1 MGSNLGKVRA
11 VLSIIS
17 IGFLTTAFFTIPSC
31 KGILSK
37 DSGTI
42 AYEITYPD
50 SMKGDMMT
58 SMLPSK
64 MQLKFIPGFVLN
76 EFKAGMG
83 IITATIIANEE
94 DKTLISLFKVIDKKY
109 ALVYTPQETKAEML
123 KMPKFTIAFEN
134 ETKMVAGYKCK
145 KAVLTQTDKP
155 QNVFPVYYTSDIQ
168 LKNPN
173 WNLPYSDVPGV
184 LMEYPIQHKDI
195 FMILKAKK
203 VTLEAPDDSQFSVS
217 KEYKVVKKDELPEII
232 QSFF

>member
-1 MGSNLGKVRA
+1 MGPTCGKCSFL
-11 VLSIIS
+11 LSTIS
-17 IGFLTTAFFTIPSC
+17 IGLLITAFFVLPAC
-31 KGILSK
+31 KGIISK

-42 AYEITYPD
+42 AYEINYPD

-94 DKTLISLFKVIDKKY
+94 EKTLTSLFKVIDKKY
-109 ALVYTPQETKAEML
+109 ALVYTPEETKAEMSQ
-123 KMPKFTIAFEN
+123 MPKFRVDFLK
-134 ETKMVAGYKCK
+134 ETKMVAGYTCK
-145 KAVLTQTDKP
+145 KALLTQIDKP
-155 QNVFPVYYTSDIQ
+155 KNAFPVFYTTDIK

-173 WNLPYSDVPGV
+173 WNLPYSEVPGV

-203 VTLEAPDDSQFSVS
+203 VTLEAPEESQFSVS

>member
-1 MGSNLGKVRA
+1 MVLHFRTFKA
-11 VLSIIS
+11 VIS
-17 IGFLTTAFFTIPSC
+17 GIAIGLLTIVFFIVPSC
-31 KGILSK
+31 KGIHSA

-64 MQLKFIPGFVLN
+64 MLLKFIPGFVSN

-83 IITATIIANEE
+83 IITATIIAAEE
-94 DKTLISLFKVIDKKY
+94 DKTLISLFKVIDKRY
-109 ALVYTPQETKAEML
+109 ALVYTPEETKAEMS
-123 KMPKFTIAFEN
+123 KMPKFSISFKKD
-134 ETKMVAGYKCK
+134 TKMVAGYKCK
-145 KAVLTQTDKP
+145 KALLTQIDKP
-155 QNVFPVYYTSDIQ
+155 QNVFPVYYSTDIN

-173 WNLPYSDVPGV
+173 WNLPYSEVPGV
-184 LMEYPIQHKDI
+184 LMEYPIQHKEI

-203 VTLEAPDDSQFSVS
+203 VTLEAPEESQFSVS
-217 KEYKVVKKDELPEII
+217 KEYKVVKKEELPEII